1 MIRFFISPHPIFGNY
16 KKPVKWKVEASPY
29 FWWWYALTLNE
40 DYRKLCEQKASG
52 ETVLAET
59 AEQEKQLQVYEDFDD
74 VQYTGCRYAAFASW
88 WTKRVNTLETRGEYL
103 FAEPYIRTAAS
114 KLDTVEA
121 AQAAVESANTLV
133 FSVQLNRQRQHVDK
147 AIDRLLQKHM
157 RTVKGRTVR
166 NPKLSSARYSLGTSV
181 VVDALKKTFDVYDAR
196 CTAELQGERITN
208 WQIAQQVKLV
218 VKERK
223 RKDEDRDTAAER
235 RNTTVVVSNLLYRA
249 RNLIDG
255 ASKGEFVT

>member
-1 MIRFFISPHPIFGNY
+1 MIRFFISPHPTFGNY
-16 KKPVKWKVEASPY
+16 KKPIKWKVEASPY

-40 DYRKLCEQKASG
+40 DYRKLCERKASG

-59 AEQEKQLQVYEDFDD
+59 AEHEKQLQVYEDFDD

-181 VVDALKKTFDVYDAR
+181 VVDALKKTFDLYDAR
-196 CTAELQGERITN
+196 RIAELNGEKITN
-208 WQIAQQVKLV
+208 WHIARKLRLV

-223 RKDEDRDTAAER
+223 RDDIDRDVAAEKR
-235 RNTTVVVSNLLYRA
+235 STTIVVSNHLNKA
-249 RNLIDG
+249 RKLIVKAG
-255 ASKGEFVT
+255 LGCFP

>member
-1 MIRFFISPHPIFGNY
+1 M
-16 KKPVKWKVEASPY
+16 
-29 FWWWYALTLNE
+29 
-40 DYRKLCEQKASG
+40 
-52 ETVLAET
+52 LAET
-59 AEQEKQLQVYEDFDD
+59 AEQEKQLKVYEDFGDLH
-74 VQYTGCRYAAFASW
+74 YTSCRYAAFASW
-88 WTKRVNTLETRGEYL
+88 WTKRVNTLESRGKYL

-114 KLDTVEA
+114 KLDTAEA
-121 AQAAVESANTLV
+121 AQAAVESENTLV

-196 CTAELQGERITN
+196 CAATLRGERITN
-208 WQIAQQVKLV
+208 WQIANRVKLI

-223 RKDEDRDTAAER
+223 RDDEDRDTAAER
-235 RNTTVVVSNLLYRA
+235 RNTTVVVSNLLNRT
-249 RNLIDG
+249 RKLIG
-255 ASKGEFVT
+255 SVGVGTF